1 MIRRPPRSTRTD
13 TLFPYTTLFRS
24 RDETNRVYSADPYLQ
39 ASWDAAP
46 RWTVDAGRR
55 YSTVSFDDGDH
66 YVTAGNPDDSGHARY
81 LKLLPMAALR
91 YAPSEASSLCLS
103 YGRGFETPTLNELSY
118 RADGRSGLNFALQP
132 ALSDNVEAG
141 TKWPTSIGRKNGQ
154 AACREGVGPHG

>member
-46 RWTVDAGRR
+46 RWTVDAGLR

-103 YGRGFETPTLNELSY
+103 YGRSEEHTSELQSLMRISY
-118 RADGRSGLNFALQP
+118 AVFCLKKKKIKITIHKTELLQH
-132 ALSDNVEAG
+132 
-141 TKWPTSIGRKNGQ
+141 TKVT
-154 AACREGVGPHG
+154 